1 MSSYRAYRKT
11 LQENKLSVVGMVDT
25 TERPPLVRFERRGV
39 EDRNASIEHGRYVE
53 RDVDVALV
61 TPPGSR
67 DVMVHAV
74 EDWLKN
80 LQRNVVEMRMPQGW
94 LDRYREQYEHWRKG
108 EELPL
113 NGTPI
118 KGWGVIS
125 PAQAKNL
132 ISLNILT
139 VEDLAQL
146 NDEGIRRIGM
156 GGVDLKHKANAWLRQ
171 LEDKGLLTQ
180 EHAALKAE
188 NKSLKDQLDSLTKQ
202 VEMLMQANKSPSQ
215 APVINSILDEEDV
228 LRNQYIAKFGKPPH
242 HAMKPETIKE
252 RLAE

>member
-1 MSSYRAYRKT
+1 M
-11 LQENKLSVVGMVDT
+11 SVVGMVDM
-25 TERPPLVRFERRGV
+25 TERPPFVRFERRGA
-39 EDRNASIEHGRYVE
+39 EDRNASIELGRYVE
-53 RDVDVALV
+53 KDVDVALV

-67 DVMVHAV
+67 DVMVHDV
-74 EDWLKN
+74 SDWLKN
-80 LQRNVVEMRMPQGW
+80 LQRNVAEGRMPEAW
-94 LDRYREQYEHWRKG
+94 FDRYKDQYQRWRQG

-113 NGTPI
+113 DGTPI

-125 PAQAKNL
+125 PAQQKNL
-132 ISLNILT
+132 IGLNILT
-139 VEDLAQL
+139 VEDLAKL

-188 NKSLKDQLDSLTKQ
+188 NKTLKDQLDSLTKQ
-202 VEMLMQANKSPSQ
+202 VEMLMQSSKSQVQ
-215 APVINSILDEEDV
+215 APVTNSILDDEDV

-242 HAMKPETIKE
+242 HMMKPETIREKLGE
-252 RLAE
+252 